1 MRPIHSSAAT
11 DARLEGGNRG
21 LWYTRFFDR
30 YSDDG
35 TLDEDA
41 KRSWV
46 SDNARPTGDRALLA
60 QAVDRQ
66 RNLVAATGG
75 RTRTFASDWHFAT
88 GLGLPHP
95 VENGLNWHSTLGV
108 PYLPGSGVK
117 GLVRAWVECWDESLG
132 APDSRERANRIS
144 DWFGTINDRDG
155 SGTAGRFVFFDALP
169 VAPVQLAAD
178 VMTPHLGK
186 WYEQGGEL
194 GSLNE
199 AERIPA
205 DWHDP
210 VPVPFLV
217 VKSACMQFGIAPRP
231 GQSGEGLDEVMQALE
246 QALAW
251 LGAGAKT
258 AVGYGRFVPT
268 DEQTDESVRGGLVAP
283 ETVVIKSGT
292 ETWAD
297 ALLEWDGGGS
307 GKLTATDPSNPK
319 RRAVLIG
326 ADAKA
331 LHAGLSAG
339 QIKKLKNR
347 TLRRSV
353 EIEILGNQI
362 TIRCWTPAAT
372 P

>member
-95 VENGLNWHSTLGV
+95 VENGLNWHPTLGV
-108 PYLPGSGVK
+108 PYLPGSGIK
-117 GLVRAWVECWDESLG
+117 GLVRAWIECWDESLG
-132 APDSRERANRIS
+132 APDSETRRARIA

-258 AVGYGRFVPT
+258 AVGYGRFVPADERT
-268 DEQTDESVRGGLVAP
+268 DEPGHGGRAVP
-283 ETVVIKSGT
+283 ETVVIESGT
-292 ETWAD
+292 KTWTD
-297 ALLEWDGGGS
+297 ALLEWDAGGG
-307 GKLTATDPSNPK
+307 GKLTAIDPSNPK

-326 ADAKA
+326 ADARA